1 MTGDFRGGNSPSI
14 TCKSVR
20 HTPQARTRISTSPL
34 PGIGTGTSVNCRGF
48 ASIRAGALSRQAFMA
63 GPRIVLAV
71 VSRFSLVLS
80 TRAAKCCTLKRKSA
94 QTEQSEENKQAVFTG
109 IIEHIGSIESLE
121 LKPGGGRVTI
131 HAPSLASTLAV
142 SNSIAVNGCCL
153 TIVARG
159 GKNFSAD
166 LSGETIQR
174 TSFGAK
180 DGLQKKRTR
189 VNLEQPLT
197 AGKELGGHFVQGH
210 VDGTGRV
217 TQLHPEAPES
227 NHWRFAVEVPED
239 FRRYI
244 VPKGSITIDGISLT
258 VARWD
263 SNTQVAEIAVIP
275 YTYGHTTLGDRKPG
289 DCVNL
294 EADVLGKY
302 VERYLESR
310 KSTHAASL
318 TLLRLLEEGF

>member
-1 MTGDFRGGNSPSI
+1 MLSI
-14 TCKSVR
+14 LR
-20 HTPQARTRISTSPL
+20 
-34 PGIGTGTSVNCRGF
+34 
-48 ASIRAGALSRQAFMA
+48 
-63 GPRIVLAV
+63 
-71 VSRFSLVLS
+71 
-80 TRAAKCCTLKRKSA
+80 AKCCTLKRKSA
-94 QTEQSEENKQAVFTG
+94 QTEQSEEDKQAVFTG

-159 GKNFSAD
+159 EKNFSAD

-217 TQLHPEAPES
+217 THLSPEETGSS
-227 NHWRFAVEVPED
+227 NWWFGVELPED
-239 FRRYI
+239 FARYI

-258 VARWD
+258 VARW
-263 SNTQVAEIAVIP
+263 NKITRIVEVAVIP
-275 YTYGHTTLGDRKPG
+275 YTYEHTNIRDHKPG
-289 DCVNL
+289 DAVNL
-294 EADVLGKY
+294 EGDVLGKY
-302 VERYLESR
+302 VERYLEARNDVPAEPIS
-310 KSTHAASL
+310 KISL
-318 TLLRLLEEGF
+318 EKLIEQGF